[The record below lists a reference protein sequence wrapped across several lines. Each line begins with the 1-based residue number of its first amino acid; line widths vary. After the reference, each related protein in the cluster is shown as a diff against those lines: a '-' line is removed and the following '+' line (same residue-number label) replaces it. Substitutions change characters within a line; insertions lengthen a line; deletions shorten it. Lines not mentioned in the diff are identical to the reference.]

1 MIRKPVFLIPVSLSY
16 AVLAWFVYFVVNPL
30 CYNIFQQ
37 PAFVLTSDYFWSVA
51 NTPGG
56 LSEYLQ
62 MFIDQF
68 TMFRFWGTLFLVLE
82 LFVTVCLTVRYV
94 RKAVGA
100 NIYVS
105 MLAHVLAV
113 GLMCVAW
120 IDVKYAFAINMKAL
134 ILVSVLNLHQFLESR
149 SWYKF
154 VVPVI
159 AVFVYMAAG
168 AVPLYVFTLC
178 CAIHYFSDKNTQRL
192 VIMCIALA
200 FSALLPYIM
209 YKFILPIDAA
219 LAFYQVVPQKYMFIT
234 FGFNATQLFILGY
247 IPVVLALGFFGK
259 KKYFEKVPLP
269 ISLGL
274 IAIIC
279 AGSFLLS
286 KKHDKPTE
294 RISYKM
300 EVAAYHK
307 NWNEIIKYV
316 ADNPKLCTVK
326 NYDRNINFYY
336 DMALAQKNQLG
347 TKMFTYPQLM
357 GIDALFI
364 DEPMATIVCLPVA
377 MFYYNMGFVTN
388 ALHFALEAQTS
399 YPSSHYTMRY
409 VIDCLIVIGDY
420 RTAEKFLDKYEK
432 TMFSGKYVAER
443 RKVIQKRE
451 DVTDTDFTSKY
462 IHDTRAKHPTDDFY
476 MQSRQNNVLQILM
489 ANPKNQVA
497 SQYLICSALLQN
509 DLDLF
514 AQILLAGI
522 ADLDYNNLPR
532 IYQEALL
539 LYWSTSQNVRPETEK
554 FKVSSYLR
562 DAFADFARIMT
573 AKSPGYE
580 REIAKKYPNTFWR
593 YYCIDSPVVRGAYVI
608 LK

>member
-37 PAFVLTSDYFWSVA
+37 PAFVLTSDFFWSKVNA
-51 NTPGG
+51 PGG
-56 LSEYLQ
+56 LAEYLQ

-68 TMFRFWGTLFLVLE
+68 TMFRFWGTLLLVAE
-82 LFVTVCLTVRYV
+82 LFVTVCLTARYV

-134 ILVSVLNLHQFLESR
+134 ILVSVLNLHQFLESHN
-149 SWYKF
+149 WYKF

-159 AVFVYMAAG
+159 AVFLYMAAG

-192 VIMCIALA
+192 VIMCTTLA
-200 FSALLPYIM
+200 FSALLPYIV

-219 LAFYQVVPQKYMFIT
+219 LAFYQVVPQVYMFAS
-234 FGFNATQLFILGY
+234 FGFNYTQSLIFVF
-247 IPVVLALGFFGK
+247 IPVMLVVGCLGTKNF
-259 KKYFEKVPLP
+259 FEKAPVKV
-269 ISLGL
+269 SLIL
-274 IAIIC
+274 VALIC
-279 AGSFLLS
+279 AGSFLLT
-286 KKHDKPTE
+286 KNHDKLTE
-294 RISYKM
+294 RLAFKM

-377 MFYYNMGFVTN
+377 MFYFNMGLATN
-388 ALHFALEAQTS
+388 ALHFALESQTS

-409 VIDCLIVIGDY
+409 VIDCLIIIGDY
-420 RTAEKFLDKYEK
+420 RTAERFLDKYENV
-432 TMFSGKYVAER
+432 MFSHKYVESR
-443 RKVIQKRE
+443 RMLIHGKDDASE
-451 DVTDTDFTSKY
+451 TEFTTDY
-462 IHDTRAKHPTDDFY
+462 IHNIRANHAVDDFY
-476 MQSRQNNVLQILM
+476 MQSRQNNMLQILL
-489 ANPKNQVA
+489 ANQKNQLA

-522 ADLDYNNLPR
+522 ANLDYNNLPR

-539 LYWSTSQNVRPETEK
+539 LYWATSKNVRPETEQI
-554 FKVSSYLR
+554 KVSSYLE
-562 DAFADFARIMT
+562 DTFKDFVRIIT
-573 AKSPGYE
+573 KKAPGYE
-580 REIAKKYPNTFWR
+580 EEIARKYPNSYWK